1 MTTSQADAAS
11 SLDEHFMRLALAEAM
26 RAAELGEV
34 PVGAVFVE
42 DGKVIATG
50 YNLREHAQDP
60 SAHAELIALRA
71 ACFRAETWRLDR
83 ATCYVT
89 LEPCPMCAGALVAAR
104 VPRVVWGANDPK
116 AGAVTT
122 LYNIGRDPRLNH
134 QFEAVAGVLESE
146 CAAVLKE
153 FFASLRRRR

>member
-1 MTTSQADAAS
+1 MTDLTHG
-11 SLDEHFMRLALAEAM
+11 DEYFMRLALAEAQK
-26 RAAELGEV
+26 AAAVGEV

-42 DGKVIATG
+42 DGRVISSA

-60 SAHAELIALRA
+60 TAHAELIALRA
-71 ACFRAETWRLDR
+71 ACVRAETWRLDR

-116 AGAVTT
+116 AGAVVS
-122 LYNIGRDPRLNH
+122 LYEIGRDARLNH
-134 QFEAVAGVLESE
+134 RFEAVSGVLETE
-146 CAAVLKE
+146 CASVLKD
-153 FFASLRRRR
+153 FFAALRTRG